1 MIRTFCILLISSLVL
16 SAQENPAEDPAHQQL
31 RDLRTE
37 MIAAI
42 ESRDIDRMM
51 TYVHPEIVTTWQD
64 GETTRGVD
72 ELRWTLKNKSAE
84 VNISSPS
91 KKKNPVSEY
100 LFQISCEG
108 IPESKAIHGL
118 LANGRSQEQIN
129 EEQVS
134 NEALSPISLSTDP

>member
-1 MIRTFCILLISSLVL
+1 MIRTLCILLISSLVL
-16 SAQENPAEDPAHQQL
+16 SAQENATEDPAHQQL

-72 ELRWTLKNKSAE
+72 ELRTL
-84 VNISSPS
+84 
-91 KKKNPVSEY
+91 Y
-100 LFQISCEG
+100 
-108 IPESKAIHGL
+108 
-118 LANGRSQEQIN
+118 
-129 EEQVS
+129 
-134 NEALSPISLSTDP
+134 

>member
-1 MIRTFCILLISSLVL
+1 MIRTLCILLISSLVL
-16 SAQENPAEDPAHQQL
+16 SAQETPTEDPAHQQL

-72 ELRWTLKNKSAE
+72 ELRWTLKK
-84 VNISSPS
+84 I
-91 KKKNPVSEY
+91 
-100 LFQISCEG
+100 
-108 IPESKAIHGL
+108 KA
-118 LANGRSQEQIN
+118 QK
-129 EEQVS
+129 
-134 NEALSPISLSTDP
+134 